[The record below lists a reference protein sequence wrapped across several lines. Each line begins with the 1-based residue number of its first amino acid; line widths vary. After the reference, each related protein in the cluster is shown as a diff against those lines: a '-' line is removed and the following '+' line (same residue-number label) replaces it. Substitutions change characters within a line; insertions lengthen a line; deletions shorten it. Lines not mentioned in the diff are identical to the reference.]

1 VAPDPTDPRPDD
13 AWGDATVVT
22 DDGSRTLASARYG
35 ETFRS
40 RRGAHTEARH
50 VFVEGTGVAA
60 RLAAGRPT
68 SVLEV
73 GLGAATN
80 LVWTAAAALA
90 SDTPLCYRVYEP
102 DPLPAA
108 AWAALGLESAAPR
121 AFVDDL
127 LATRHAWGS
136 LAIGDRRRWR
146 HGPIDLELRVAP
158 IAWLAA
164 GGPDDGAS
172 AEFDAIYL
180 DPFSPSVNPEAWAPE
195 VLAALAD
202 RLRPGGMLAS
212 YTVAGA
218 VRRGLR
224 AAGLEVAKVPGPP
237 GGKGEVLR
245 ARKPLSPDGPA
256 SGGPT

>member
-1 VAPDPTDPRPDD
+1 VAPDPAAPRFDD
-13 AWGDATVVT
+13 AWSAATVVT

-60 RLAAGRPT
+60 RLADGRAT

-90 SDTPLCYRVYEP
+90 SGTPLHYRVYEP

-108 AWAALGLESAAPR
+108 AWEALELDTVVPPPLLA
-121 AFVDDL
+121 DL
-127 LATRHAWGS
+127 LATRRAWGV
-136 LAIGDRRRWR
+136 LAVGDRRRWR
-146 HGPIDLELRVAP
+146 HGPIELELVVAP
-158 IAWLAA
+158 IAWLVAEGGDAA
-164 GGPDDGAS
+164 PI
-172 AEFDAIYL
+172 EEVDAIYL
-180 DPFSPSVNPEAWAPE
+180 DPFSPSVNPEAWTSE
-195 VLAALAD
+195 VLAALAA
-202 RLRPGGMLAS
+202 RLRPGGVLAS

-218 VRRGLR
+218 VRRGLQ

-237 GGKGEVLR
+237 GGKSEVLR
-245 ARKPLSPDGPA
+245 ARKPLASDDPA
-256 SGGPT
+256 SGGPA